1 MSKESNN
8 RDLKG
13 SLKATSLFGGT
24 QVFSII
30 ISIVKNKLIALLIGP
45 VGIGIVELFNSTIQL
60 INTSTNFSLSISAVR
75 DVSVAYKSGNKEQ
88 FCHTFSLFTKVIW
101 FTGLLGTIVCLAGSP
116 LWSKLSFGNY
126 DYTISFCFLSV
137 ILLFTQLNSGKVVL
151 LQSTGNY
158 KKIAAASITGNI
170 IGLATAVPIY
180 YFLKIDGIVVVLII
194 SAVTA
199 FGVTRFYAK
208 SLNYKCCHL
217 PLSIIK
223 KEGGTMIFQGL
234 YLSINYIFSA
244 LIVYVLRLFISNVG
258 SVEIL
263 GLFSAAFLM
272 VNRYVGMVFQSMSQE
287 YYPRLSFLSNDNTRF
302 NEAISNQ
309 IYLLLLIIGPLI
321 LFFLI
326 FSEHILYLLYSEKF
340 IGASLMMS
348 LAMIG
353 VVFQAPSYCMG
364 FAFLAKG
371 DNKAYLDK
379 LGRLNGK
386 SSGKNDPCHVI
397 RSAYPHSE
405 NKHQRC
411 QNRCRDRSKVPFFYY
426 ISVICNCNNN
436 RRCKT
441 QNHCKKLRFH
451 VVVFSGALHT
461 GNQQQAVNDRKCGQH
476 PQNLIGF
483 LEKIAGDLKKSAQNK
498 LPEI

>member
-371 DNKAYLDK
+371 DNKAYLFWETISKVLMLLFD
-379 LGRLNGK
+379 LLFFYIWGLNGIGI
-386 SSGKNDPCHVI
+386 SFIVSYLYYAIQCSYVC
-397 RSAYPHSE
+397 RSRYGLYLP
-405 NKHQRC
+405 KHLYVMMLVYLLVGLSIVFLSQIA
-411 QNRCRDRSKVPFFYY
+411 NSY
-426 ISVICNCNNN
+426 ISIIFGAIVLSISSFYSY
-436 RRCKT
+436 
-441 QNHCKKLRFH
+441 KKLSAIVD
-451 VVVFSGALHT
+451 VV
-461 GNQQQAVNDRKCGQH
+461 
-476 PQNLIGF
+476 GF
-483 LEKIAGDLKKSAQNK
+483 IKTK
-498 LPEI
+498 LRR